1 MNINIDNNKGQ
12 QKVVTRNR
20 LQEYVN
26 WLNQTNGGSYLRVTS
41 SNTVNAITLTI
52 TSMLADA
59 NGGITTGNT
68 TGIGTV
74 HWERT
79 DSGSTPASTSAT
91 GSITVT
97 SSNILLYPMGKFWL
111 EYGDKKYTE
120 LDNSISIG
128 NKIPSGGVN
137 PSKTGDTANLPIMNF
152 SGYTQMSFNETSGN
166 TDPKYC
172 VTYDD
177 LINSTYARYFNSMT
191 MTDGLIVNSYSIND
205 GNNNYSG
212 NQLVAEKD
220 VNYGKL
226 THNLEISHITLEID
240 AMTDIEEYR
249 NGYIP
254 YASSEIK
261 FVEVNDVKYNS
272 DGDVT
277 SSESVT
283 DFTLS
288 KALTDNSDTAKKD
301 YTGVTLSKDSSVA
314 KAAINGNNYQVTVY
328 YYSDE
333 FTLTST
339 TISTPI
345 GTAKNTSISG
355 STALGTSST
364 QRRINVS
371 ISTTGALTFDIKQ
384 RGEVYG
390 YFPVD
395 VYKNNI
401 DENGNVELSARKSF
415 INSTSYTASITSYT
429 RVASAS
435 TGWLDN
441 AGDNFG
447 PSALS
452 GNKVKLNSDD
462 SSVYDSVLAAQG
474 VTDANICGQDVYNTN
489 STVYDRGVRLG
500 NYHMAYANDA
510 YGNMNYTGGLR
521 GTQHLFIDGGSMSG
535 NDPQAGC
542 CATIASYSSEG
553 VTCFEYSYD
562 DFLSEYT
569 YNVSYNRAYYK
580 DMHAYGRTSIL
591 RRFRK
596 IGGEYVDTANSTWT
610 NHTGAK
616 VSGIVNG
623 NTFPKHVTGKTI
635 ICNISYNWNEIGNIK
650 SGSNN
655 VSGWTTVF
663 EKAVNA
669 GTTESVPKSGSEP
682 TVRDVKLVSAGGNDY
697 KVSAATN
704 TSQEY
709 SYYNIAPKFYMV
721 DAEACSGATSSGY
734 VFSTV
739 SSITD
744 TTNGTSTVRNYQLAE
759 NKYLDNPSAGSIQKS
774 NKVMLVYNN
783 VNSSNVIQT
792 SNSRFGSYKRY
803 VLSSC
808 SPAAPLEEINWI
820 DSYAPNSTYGGSI
833 ARDKNVLFVDN
844 SDKFIDNGRGKA
856 YMTNAFVPGTDNWSH
871 FNNEITLDDVND
883 FNDASLYSFAGE
895 TEYTD
900 KYNNSSHI
908 ISDSVGYAANN
919 ALSYSST
926 LVNKTGYTIYDSTL
940 YGSGTYHAV
949 SSQTEYTSD
958 NIYSGNTYQYFGRS
972 GAMSSVTKSSTAK
985 YKFVP
990 MKKKNNGDAL
1000 RPCNGKVTVPYWFA
1014 DINFVAK
1021 SNIGGTLDHSTKETF
1036 DLSFS
1041 INGHTLTESGSTY
1054 NGIKYQLITSDTQTI
1069 NVSSGS
1075 FGSSINYIESKPGY
1089 YAKFIE
1095 GTNISKD
1102 NQVVRKCTLKV
1113 LVVDDYGDSNGYFD
1127 VKVSSKQSIT
1137 NDQQLTW
1144 KVNGRRSNSVDIRA
1158 LGKMGID
1165 GWSSYGNNNDTKK
1178 ICIKPSDGNGVTM
1191 AMTDKNKPFA
1201 EMAVPGTVPSVGQI
1215 AREATVSS
1223 HEGLYW

>member
-41 SNTVNAITLTI
+41 ANTVNAITLTI

-59 NGGITTGNT
+59 NGGITAEGT

-74 HWERT
+74 HWERSDT
-79 DSGSTPASTSAT
+79 GSTPASTAAT
-91 GSITVT
+91 GSITIIGT
-97 SSNILLYPMGKFWL
+97 SRALFPMGKFWL
-111 EYGDKKYTE
+111 ENGDKKYTV
-120 LDNSISIG
+120 LDNTITNPIG
-128 NKIPSGGVN
+128 IQ
-137 PSKTGDTANLPIMNF
+137 NLNF
-152 SGYTQMSFNETSGN
+152 SGYTQMTFNETAGN
-166 TDPKYC
+166 TDPNYC
-172 VTYDD
+172 ITYND
-177 LINSTYARYFNSMT
+177 LVESTYARYFNSTT
-191 MTDGLIVNSYSIND
+191 MADGLVVNSYSIDD
-205 GNNNYSG
+205 GKVVYDG
-212 NQLVAEKD
+212 NQLVVEKD

-254 YASSEIK
+254 YADSEIK
-261 FVEVNDVKYNS
+261 FVDVKDVKYDS
-272 DGDVT
+272 DGNMT
-277 SSESVT
+277 SSEPVT

-288 KALTDNSDTAKKD
+288 KALTDNSNTAKKD
-301 YTGVTLSKDSSVA
+301 YTGVTLSKDGSVA

-345 GTAKNTSISG
+345 GTAKNNVSISG
-355 STALGTSST
+355 STALGTGT

-371 ISTTGALTFDIKQ
+371 ISATGALTFDIKQ

-395 VYKNNI
+395 VYRNSI
-401 DENGNVELSARKSF
+401 DENGNVELSARKNF

-429 RVASAS
+429 QVASAS
-435 TGWLDN
+435 NGWLDN

-447 PSALS
+447 AKALS
-452 GNKVKLNSDD
+452 GSKVKLNSDD

-500 NYHMAYANDA
+500 DYHMAYANDA

-562 DFLSEYT
+562 NFLSEYT
-569 YNVSYNRAYYK
+569 YNVFYKRAYYK

-596 IGGEYVDTANSTWT
+596 IGNEYLDSANSTWT

-616 VSGIVNG
+616 VSGVVNG

-650 SGSNN
+650 SGDNN

-682 TVRDVKLVSAGGNDY
+682 TVRDVKLVSVGGNDY

-744 TTNGTSTVRNYQLAE
+744 TTNGTSTVRNYQLDE
-759 NKYLDNPSAGSIQKS
+759 DKYLDNPSAGSIQKS

-844 SDKFIDNGRGKA
+844 SDKFIDNGHGKA
-856 YMTNAFVPGTDNWSH
+856 YMTDAFVPGTDNWSH

-919 ALSYSST
+919 SLLYSST
-926 LVNKTGYTIYDSTL
+926 LVNNTGYTIYDSNL

-958 NIYSGNTYQYFGRS
+958 DIYSGNTYQYFGRS

-1075 FGSSINYIESKPGY
+1075 FGASINDIESKPGY

-1127 VKVSSKQSIT
+1127 VKVSSNQAIT

-1158 LGKMGID
+1158 LGKMGND
-1165 GWSSYGNNNDTKK
+1165 GWSSYGNNNTTEK
-1178 ICIKPSDGNGVTM
+1178 ICIKPSGGNGVTM
-1191 AMTDKNKPFA
+1191 AMTAKNKPFA
-1201 EMAVPGTVPSVGQI
+1201 DMAVQNTIPTVSQI

>member
-12 QKVVTRNR
+12 QKVVTRKR
-20 LQEYVN
+20 LKEYVN

-41 SNTVNAITLTI
+41 GMNLNAMTI
-52 TSMLADA
+52 TISSMLADA

-68 TGIGTV
+68 PGIGTV
-74 HWERT
+74 HWVRSDT
-79 DSGSTPASTSAT
+79 GSTPASTAAT
-91 GSITVT
+91 GSITITGT
-97 SSNILLYPMGKFWL
+97 SRTSFPMGKFWL
-111 EYGDKKYTE
+111 KNGDDEYTV
-120 LDNSISIG
+120 LDNTPVG
-128 NKIPSGGVN
+128 IP
-137 PSKTGDTANLPIMNF
+137 NLNF
-152 SGYTQMSFNETSGN
+152 SGYTQMTFNETAGN
-166 TDPKYC
+166 TDPDYC
-172 VTYDD
+172 VTYND
-177 LINSTYARYFNSMT
+177 LIESTYTRYFNSAT
-191 MTDGLIVNSYSIND
+191 MTDGLIVNSYSIDD
-205 GNNNYSG
+205 GKVVYDG

-226 THNLEISHITLEID
+226 SYNLEISHITLEID
-240 AMTDIEEYR
+240 AMTDLEEYR
-249 NGYIP
+249 SGYIP
-254 YASSEIK
+254 YTDREIK
-261 FVEVNDVKYNS
+261 FAEVNDVKYDS
-272 DGDVT
+272 DGRLISKEAVN
-277 SSESVT
+277 
-283 DFTLS
+283 DFVFSKAISDNDTTKMETYSGLTLS
-288 KALTDNSDTAKKD
+288 KSN
-301 YTGVTLSKDSSVA
+301 SVA
-314 KAAINGNNYQVTVY
+314 KAAISGNNYQVTVY

-339 TISTPI
+339 TITTPI

-355 STALGTSST
+355 STALGTTGT

-384 RGEVYG
+384 RPEVYG

-401 DENGNVELSARKSF
+401 DENGNVELSARTSF

-429 RVASAS
+429 QVASAS
-435 TGWLDN
+435 NGWLDN

-447 PSALS
+447 VNALS
-452 GNKVKLNSDD
+452 GSKVKLKSDD

-521 GTQHLFIDGGSMSG
+521 GTQHLFIGSGSMSG

-562 DFLSEYT
+562 NFLSEYT
-569 YNVSYNRAYYK
+569 YNVFYKRAYYK

-616 VSGIVNG
+616 VSGVVNG

-650 SGSNN
+650 SGDNN

-682 TVRDVKLVSAGGNDY
+682 TVRDVKLVSVGGNDY

-774 NKVMLVYNN
+774 NRAMLVYNN

-792 SNSRFGSYKRY
+792 SNSRYGSYKRY

-833 ARDKNVLFVDN
+833 ARDKNVLFVDDSN
-844 SDKFIDNGRGKA
+844 KFIDNGHGKA
-856 YMTNAFVPGTDNWSH
+856 YMTDAFVPGTDYWSH
-871 FNNEITLDDVND
+871 FNGEITLDDVND
-883 FNDASLYSFAGE
+883 FNDSSTYSFAGE
-895 TEYTD
+895 TEYTN

-919 ALSYSST
+919 ALQYSST
-926 LVNKTGYTIYDSTL
+926 LVNNTGYTLYNSNL

-958 NIYSGNTYQYFGRS
+958 DIYSGNTYQYFGRS

-1075 FGSSINYIESKPGY
+1075 FGASINDIESKPGY

-1095 GTNISKD
+1095 GTNINKD

-1127 VKVSSKQSIT
+1127 VKVSSNQAIT

-1158 LGKMGID
+1158 LGKMGND
-1165 GWSSYGNNNDTKK
+1165 GWSSYGNNNTTEK
-1178 ICIKPSDGNGVTM
+1178 ICIKPSSQNGVTDAM
-1191 AMTDKNKPFA
+1191 ADKNATFA
-1201 EMAVPGTVPSVGQI
+1201 QMAVQGTIPSVGQI
-1215 AREATVSS
+1215 ARESTVST
-1223 HEGLYW
+1223 HEGEYW